1 MAHQDRQLWKTIDQ
15 LYAASIG
22 DVPWRHALQGIVRT
36 FGGAGGALF
45 ELDRKHG
52 KILHWIG
59 EGLESGEDEYVA
71 RMNAINPRMHYSLAH
86 PAGHIAWDYKVLPE
100 EDLRRHEF
108 YAWMEKT
115 VGVQYFMGSRLHDEG
130 TRTLFTSVDFTRKQ
144 GHVSKDQLRTY
155 RLLTGHI
162 SNAWRLSERLARAGA
177 ERDMLRQANDMLP
190 WGVAGLDLKGRIS
203 SLNETAQRIVSRNDG
218 LRVERNELRAVR
230 NSDDLA
236 LRRHIGDALACARHE
251 TPSGGSAMTVAR
263 RPPAPE
269 LVVQIVPYAR
279 LPKHASDRMPAII
292 VFISDPADGLA
303 AEPDKL
309 AALFGLSPREAE
321 LAALLCRGI
330 KLKQAAD
337 RMAVTKNTARN
348 HLRGI
353 FVKTGINSQSAL
365 MRLFM
370 SLLLR

>member
-1 MAHQDRQLWKTIDQ
+1 MGQQDRQLLTAIDQ

-22 DVPWRHALQGIVRT
+22 DVPWHHALQSVVRI
-36 FGGAGGALF
+36 FGGAGGSLF
-45 ELDRKHG
+45 ELDRRRG
-52 KILHWIG
+52 EIVHWIG

-86 PAGHIAWDYKVLPE
+86 PPGHIAWDHKILSE
-100 EDLRRHEF
+100 EELRRHEF

-144 GHVSKDQLRTY
+144 GHVSEDHLRAY
-155 RLLTGHI
+155 RVLTGHI
-162 SNAWRLSERLARAGA
+162 SNAWQLSQRLARAEA
-177 ERDMLRQANDMLP
+177 ERDMLRHANDMLP
-190 WGVAGLDLKGRIS
+190 WGVVALDRDGKIIS
-203 SLNETAQRIVSRNDG
+203 SNETAQRIFSRNDG
-218 LRVERNELRAVR
+218 LTTDQNELHAVR
-230 NSDDLA
+230 SSDNLT
-236 LRRHIGDALACARHE
+236 LNQHIGGALACARHE
-251 TPSGGSAMTVAR
+251 TVSGGSAMTIAR

-269 LVVQIVPYAR
+269 LVVQIVPFAR
-279 LPKHASDRMPAII
+279 LPKNACDRLPAVI

-303 AEPDKL
+303 AKPEKL
-309 AALFGLSPREAE
+309 AAVFGLSPREAE
-321 LAALLCRGI
+321 LAALLCQDI

-337 RMAVTKNTARN
+337 RMAITNNTARN